1 MAKIHE
7 EIVIIKISKLIKETD
22 AATIVATSELIDSLQ
37 AVAEELA
44 GTGVIIEVERA
55 A

>member
-7 EIVIIKISKLIKETD
+7 EIVVIKLSKLIKENHGDPGLVSTHELCD
-22 AATIVATSELIDSLQ
+22 ALQ

-44 GTGVIIEVERA
+44 GPGVVVEVERA
-55 A
+55 

>member
-22 AATIVATSELIDSLQ
+22 AAATVATSELLESLQ
-37 AVAEELA
+37 AVAEQLA
-44 GTGVIIEVERA
+44 GAGVIIEVERA

>member
-7 EIVIIKISKLIKETD
+7 EIVVIKLSKLINENGDSAGT
-22 AATIVATSELIDSLQ
+22 VATSELCEALQ

-44 GTGVIIEVERA
+44 GVGIVVEVERA
-55 A
+55 